1 MLPLMK
7 AILNKTLTLSL
18 LIVLLL
24 SSRVLT
30 AAEAPLEPQPPVQST
45 PAVGEDLGYGVGS
58 VLASVIYSPLKITY
72 AALGLITGGLGYVL
86 SAGSPDVANSIIY
99 PAVGGNYVI
108 TPNHL
113 RGVEPVIFIGPPAPN
128 QFQTQMASPALPPP
142 QP

>member
-7 AILNKTLTLSL
+7 AILNKALTLSL
-18 LIVLLL
+18 LIVVLL

-30 AAEAPLEPQPPVQST
+30 AADAPLEPQPPVQSQ

-58 VLASVIYSPLKITY
+58 VLASILYSPLKITY
-72 AALGLITGGLGYVL
+72 AGLGLITGGVGYVL
-86 SAGSPDVANSIIY
+86 SAGNPEVANSIIY

-113 RGVEPVIFIGPPAPN
+113 KGVEPVIFVGPPPMNSQPQMNPPAP
-128 QFQTQMASPALPPP
+128 PPP
-142 QP
+142 RP